1 MHSIRADRPVEPL
14 IVDVLSHISE
24 AARQLGLS
32 YFVAG
37 ALARD
42 LMLQHVYGL
51 DIGRATR
58 DVDIG
63 IAVENWDQFEAI
75 KRHLIATKLFSPS
88 KISHRLD
95 YSALGS
101 KFGLPLDIIPFEGV
115 EKNDN
120 TLTWPPELDVVM
132 NIAGFGDAIR
142 TATLVQVG
150 EELAV
155 PVASLPGLALLK
167 IFAWIDRGRE
177 TSKDALDLMLLMR
190 KYAEAGNT
198 DRIYSNER
206 ELLTSVDFDLDL
218 AGAVLLG
225 RDVAAM
231 TSDDI
236 RMRALQ
242 ALSSA
247 DTKERLINT
256 LVGGTTWTD
265 DEQRIA
271 AAESFLDAFL
281 AGLATP
287 AR

>member
-1 MHSIRADRPVEPL
+1 
-14 IVDVLSHISE
+14 
-24 AARQLGLS
+24 
-32 YFVAG
+32 
-37 ALARD
+37 
-42 LMLQHVYGL
+42 L

-75 KRHLIATKLFSPS
+75 KKHLLATKLFSPS
-88 KISHRLD
+88 KISHRLE
-95 YSALGS
+95 YSTLGS

-120 TLTWPPELDVVM
+120 TLTWPPEMAVVM
-132 NIAGFGDAIR
+132 NVAGFGDAIR
-142 TATLVQVG
+142 TATLVQIG

-190 KYAEAGNT
+190 RYAEAGNT
-198 DRIYSNER
+198 ERIYSNER

-231 TSDDI
+231 TRDDI

-242 ALSSA
+242 ALSAA
-247 DTKERLINT
+247 DTRERLITT
-256 LVGGTTWTD
+256 LVGGTIWTAE
-265 DEQRIA
+265 EQRITV
-271 AAESFLDAFL
+271 AENFLEAFL

-287 AR
+287 ASNAPP

>member
-1 MHSIRADRPVEPL
+1 
-14 IVDVLSHISE
+14 
-24 AARQLGLS
+24 
-32 YFVAG
+32 
-37 ALARD
+37 
-42 LMLQHVYGL
+42 MLQHVYGL

-95 YSALGS
+95 YSASGS
-101 KFGLPLDIIPFEGV
+101 KFGLPLDIIPFDGV

-120 TLTWPPELDVVM
+120 TLAWSPELDVVM
-132 NIAGFGDAIR
+132 NVAGFGDAIR

-150 EELAV
+150 EKLAV

-190 KYAEAGNT
+190 RYAEAGNT

-236 RMRALQ
+236 RMHALQ
-242 ALSSA
+242 TLSSA
-247 DTKERLINT
+247 DTKEHLINT

-265 DEQRIA
+265 DEQRIV